1 MKKSH
6 KWRLLKRDTC
16 LKVLISALLLFCM
29 VSAVQAAPVADFNG
43 NPVSGPVPLIVWF
56 TDNSTGNITSR
67 FWNFGDSFGSILE
80 NPAHVYIFAGS
91 FDVCLTVFDEY
102 GDSNATLK
110 ENYITATYP
119 EIPVF
124 DDTDP
129 SQAPGALTVNKFF
142 AETDPGTGEFLA
154 EFTAFPTVLGDN
166 PEFTWD
172 FDDGSPDEVTDVPET
187 THSYGPGIYEP
198 EVTVHSDGMTDC
210 ELDLPTYLIVASPG
224 MNIDDLVE
232 EVEEV

>member
-1 MKKSH
+1 MTKSH
-6 KWRLLKRDTC
+6 RWRVLKRGTY
-16 LKVLISALLLFCM
+16 LKVLVCAIVLLCIVFP
-29 VSAVQAAPVADFNG
+29 VQAAIADFDG
-43 NPVSGPVPLIVWF
+43 TPTQGSVPLIVSF
-56 TDNSTGNITSR
+56 LDNSSGTIKSRLWDFGDGFGSFLKNPTHMFLFAGEFDVGLTIFNATDETANITK
-67 FWNFGDSFGSILE
+67 E
-80 NPAHVYIFAGS
+80 KYIN
-91 FDVCLTVFDEY
+91 V
-102 GDSNATLK
+102 
-110 ENYITATYP
+110 TYP

-172 FDDGSPDEVTDVPET
+172 FDDGSPDEVTDVPEI

-198 EVTVHSDGMTDC
+198 EVTVHSDGMTDY
-210 ELDLPTYLIVASPG
+210 ELHLPTYLIVISPG
-224 MNIDDLVE
+224 MNIDDLIEE
-232 EVEEV
+232 EVEV